1 MTSPTLAASRPVHRS
16 TIVLAAL
23 ALLCAV
29 LVAAALLWPNRA
41 ADTVGLIPP
50 ACATIDPVRFP
61 CPAGND
67 VVVVAR

>member
-1 MTSPTLAASRPVHRS
+1 MTPSTLAPSRPIHRP
-16 TIVLAAL
+16 TIILAAL

-29 LVAAALLWPNRA
+29 LVAAALLWPNQA
-41 ADTVGLIPP
+41 GETVGLIPP